1 MNHPNP
7 INRDKKAFPIHIR
20 NAQNPLAQDLARM
33 STTHPTR
40 YRLSLLTAALML
52 AGCSSTGTAPPNTFS
67 EITNNAPSQA
77 VSKPAP
83 ENKDSALPANSDTRT
98 QDRLYPGNDRVVD
111 LPKARLS
118 PTAQGGE
125 GVMLNFERAPLVD
138 VIHTILGE
146 VLKVPYS
153 IDPNV
158 KGEVVLHTS
167 QPTPLA
173 DLPSVLDTVLLANGA
188 VLRIDDTGFYRVGL
202 ADTMKNLPPSLRSN
216 ANKTGQAIT
225 IIPLRYIGAQDMA
238 DILKPVAAPEAF
250 MRIDTTRNLI
260 VMIGT
265 QNQAQAWMELV
276 KTFDVDFMR
285 SMSVGIFPLEYG
297 DVKEVA
303 KAIEMLISN
312 DPKTTGSIV
321 RVMPIEKLN
330 SLFIVTP
337 RKHYLDQIRQ
347 WVGRLDQAPD
357 NALEPSLYVY
367 PVQNGDASRMA
378 KTLGSLFGSGSSA
391 STGTRG
397 TTAPG
402 LSESAISGTSGA
414 GSSSASSDASTSNN
428 GTGSSTGVGSG
439 STGSEA
445 SNTRNTSTAVSIG
458 KNIRVV
464 ADEDNNALLIYAP
477 RREYRRIENAV
488 RQLDIAPIQVLIEA
502 SIAEVTLTDKFQFG
516 LQWYF
521 TNGFGGSLSNF
532 SGAGGYVN
540 AVSGAE
546 GLPVLTPAAPS
557 VPGLNYI
564 LSNAQGN
571 IQAVLTALSSE
582 TSLKVV
588 SSPSMLV
595 LDNQK
600 AEMQVGSQ
608 VPIPTTTSYSGSA
621 GIPVQ
626 SFELKDTGVMLTV
639 IPRINAGNMVTLDV
653 LQKITDIGPI
663 DSATKQRTFLQR
675 SMKSRIAVQSG
686 QTAILGGLIRDNKDN
701 SRNGIPLLV
710 DIPVLGYLFGT
721 TEKNKER
728 TELIVLL
735 TPRVMENMTQ
745 TQQITEEIK
754 SKLFQQTS
762 LRQSPFVSNDSK

>member
-1 MNHPNP
+1 M
-7 INRDKKAFPIHIR
+7 
-20 NAQNPLAQDLARM
+20 
-33 STTHPTR
+33 TTSIPH
-40 YRLSLLTAALML
+40 RLSLITLAIFL
-52 AGCSSTGTAPPNTFS
+52 AGCSTTGTTPPNTFS
-67 EITNNAPSQA
+67 EITGAVPNQA
-77 VSKPAP
+77 TAKPAQ
-83 ENKDSALPANSDTRT
+83 ENQDSARPAASDTRT
-98 QDRLYPGNDRVVD
+98 QDRLYPGTDRVVD

-138 VIHTILGE
+138 VIHTILGD

-216 ANKTGQAIT
+216 SNKTGQAIT
-225 IIPLRYIGAQDMA
+225 IVPLRYIGAQDMA

-250 MRIDTTRNLI
+250 MRIDTTRNLL

-265 QNQAQAWMELV
+265 QNQSQAWMELV

-303 KAIEMLISN
+303 KAIEMLVSN
-312 DPKTTGSIV
+312 DPKTTGGIV

-330 SLFIVTP
+330 SLFVVTP
-337 RKHYLDQIRQ
+337 RKHYLEQIKQ
-347 WVGRLDQAPD
+347 WIGRLDQAPD

-367 PVQNGDASRMA
+367 PVQNGDANRMA
-378 KTLGSLFGSGSSA
+378 KTLGNLFGSGSSA
-391 STGTRG
+391 SQGTSG

-402 LSESAISGTSGA
+402 LGGSAISGTSGSTS
-414 GSSSASSDASTSNN
+414 GTSSSDSSLSTQGATS
-428 GTGSSTGVGSG
+428 GSSTGSNASLGGGAGGATG
-439 STGSEA
+439 STGNSA
-445 SNTRNTSTAVSIG
+445 QNTTSAVSIG

-464 ADEDNNALLIYAP
+464 ADEDNNTLLIYAP
-477 RREYRRIENAV
+477 RREYRRIENAI
-488 RQLDIAPIQVLIEA
+488 RQLDVAPLQVLIEA
-502 SIAEVTLTDKFQFG
+502 SIVEVTLTDKFQFG

-521 TNGFGGSLSNF
+521 TNGFGGSLSGQN
-532 SGAGGYVN
+532 GEGGFAN
-540 AVSGAE
+540 TAPLA
-546 GLPVLTPAAPS
+546 PVI
-557 VPGLNYI
+557 PGFNYTVTDATGSI
-564 LSNAQGN
+564 R
-571 IQAVLTALSSE
+571 AVLNMLSSE

-600 AEMQVGSQ
+600 AEMQVGAQ
-608 VPIPTTTSYSGSA
+608 VPILTSATLPQPGILPT
-621 GIPVQ
+621 Q
-626 SFELKDTGVMLTV
+626 SFEYKDTGVLLTV
-639 IPRINAGNMVTLDV
+639 TPRINAGNMVTLDV
-653 LQKITDIGPI
+653 LQKVTDVGPI
-663 DSATKQRTFLQR
+663 DTATKQRSFLQR
-675 SMKSRIAVQSG
+675 SMKSRISVASG
-686 QTAILGGLIRDNKDN
+686 DTAILGGLIRDNKDN

-721 TEKNKER
+721 TEKNKDR
-728 TELIVLL
+728 TELVVLL

-745 TQQITEEIK
+745 TQQITEEIR
-754 SKLFQQTS
+754 SKLFQTNS
-762 LRQSPFVSNDSK
+762 LRQPLSNQLAP

>member
-1 MNHPNP
+1 MNHPK
-7 INRDKKAFPIHIR
+7 INRRNTSSPSPRQH
-20 NAQNPLAQDLARM
+20 NAQNPFAQDLARM

-52 AGCSSTGTAPPNTFS
+52 AGCSTTGTTPPNAFS

-77 VSKPAP
+77 VTKPAT
-83 ENKDSALPANSDTRT
+83 ENKDSTLPANSDIRT

-167 QPTPLA
+167 QPTSLA

-188 VLRIDDTGFYRVGL
+188 VLRIDDNGFYRIGL
-202 ADTMKNLPPSLRSN
+202 ADTMKNLPPSLRRN
-216 ANKTGQAIT
+216 TNKTGQAIT

-312 DPKTTGSIV
+312 DPKTTGGIV

-330 SLFIVTP
+330 SIFIVTP

-378 KTLGSLFGSGSSA
+378 KTLGSLFGSGT
-391 STGTRG
+391 STSQGTRG

-402 LSESAISGTSGA
+402 LSESAISGTSGSSGTDSNLSTQGTSNSA
-414 GSSSASSDASTSNN
+414 IGSS
-428 GTGSSTGVGSG
+428 GLGGGMGG
-439 STGSEA
+439 STGSTN
-445 SNTRNTSTAVSIG
+445 STQNTTSTAVSIG
-458 KNIRVV
+458 KSIRVV

-477 RREYRRIENAV
+477 RREYRRIENAI
-488 RQLDIAPIQVLIEA
+488 RQLDVAPVQVLIEA
-502 SIAEVTLTDKFQFG
+502 SIVEVTLTDQFKFG

-540 AVSGAE
+540 AASGVE
-546 GLPVLTPAAPS
+546 GLPVLSPAAPLI
-557 VPGLNYI
+557 PGLNYI
-564 LSNAQGN
+564 ISNAQGN
-571 IQAVLTALSSE
+571 IQAVLNALSSE

-608 VPIPTTTSYSGSA
+608 VPIQTSTTYSQLGLPTT
-621 GIPVQ
+621 
-626 SFELKDTGVMLTV
+626 SFEYKDTG
-639 IPRINAGNMVTLDV
+639 
-653 LQKITDIGPI
+653 
-663 DSATKQRTFLQR
+663 
-675 SMKSRIAVQSG
+675 
-686 QTAILGGLIRDNKDN
+686 
-701 SRNGIPLLV
+701 
-710 DIPVLGYLFGT
+710 
-721 TEKNKER
+721 
-728 TELIVLL
+728 
-735 TPRVMENMTQ
+735 
-745 TQQITEEIK
+745 
-754 SKLFQQTS
+754 
-762 LRQSPFVSNDSK
+762 

>member
-1 MNHPNP
+1 M
-7 INRDKKAFPIHIR
+7 
-20 NAQNPLAQDLARM
+20 
-33 STTHPTR
+33 TTTVPF
-40 YRLSLLTAALML
+40 RLSFLTLAILLV
-52 AGCSSTGTAPPNTFS
+52 GCSTPGNPPPSTFS
-67 EITNNAPSQA
+67 EITNAIP
-77 VSKPAP
+77 VTTKPIS
-83 ENKDSALPANSDTRT
+83 ENKDNIHPASSDTRN

-111 LPKARLS
+111 LPKVRLS

-138 VIHTILGE
+138 VVHTILGD

-167 QPTPLA
+167 QPTALA
-173 DLPSVLDTVLLANGA
+173 DIPSVLDSILLANGA
-188 VLRIDDTGFYRVGL
+188 ILRIDDKGFYRVGL
-202 ADTMKNLPPSLRSN
+202 ADTFKSLPPSLRTAGN
-216 ANKTGQAIT
+216 QNGQAIT
-225 IIPLRYIGAQDMA
+225 VTPLRYIGAQDMA
-238 DILKPVAAPEAF
+238 DILKPVAPPEAF
-250 MRIDTTRNLI
+250 MRIDVTRNLL

-265 QNQAQAWMELV
+265 QNQSQAWMDLI

-303 KAIEMLISN
+303 KAVEMLISN
-312 DPKTTGSIV
+312 DSKTTAGVV
-321 RVMPIEKLN
+321 RVLPIERLN
-330 SLFIVTP
+330 SLFVVTP
-337 RKHYLDQIRQ
+337 RKHYLEQIKQ
-347 WVGRLDQAPD
+347 WVSRLDQAPD

-378 KTLGSLFGSGSSA
+378 KVLGGLFGSSTSG
-391 STGTRG
+391 STGTRD

-402 LSESAISGTSGA
+402 LGDSSINTSSSGDVSGA
-414 GSSSASSDASTSNN
+414 GSSGTTSSSGLSSTGSSGSNATGLGGGIGG
-428 GTGSSTGVGSG
+428 GTGSTNNST
-439 STGSEA
+439 TQ
-445 SNTRNTSTAVSIG
+445 NTPTAVSLG
-458 KNIRVV
+458 KNIRIV

-488 RQLDIAPIQVLIEA
+488 RQLDVAPVQVLIEA
-502 SIAEVTLTDKFQFG
+502 SIVEVTLSDKFQFG

-521 TNGFGGSLSNF
+521 TNGFGGSLNNF
-532 SGAGGYVN
+532 SGAGGFVN
-540 AVSGAE
+540 TSSGIE
-546 GLPVLTPAAPS
+546 GVPVLTPAAPI

-564 LSNAQGN
+564 ISNPAGN
-571 IQAVLTALSSE
+571 IQAVLNALSSE

-608 VPIPTTTSYSGSA
+608 VPIQTSTTYSQLGLPTT
-621 GIPVQ
+621 
-626 SFELKDTGVMLTV
+626 SFEYKDTGVLLTV
-639 IPRINAGNMVTLDV
+639 IPRINAGDMVTLDV
-653 LQKITDIGPI
+653 LQKVTDIGAI

-675 SMKSRIAVQSG
+675 SMKSRIAIQSG
-686 QTAILGGLIRDNKDN
+686 QTAILGGLIRDGQDN
-701 SRNGIPLLV
+701 SRNGIPGLV
-710 DIPVLGYLFGT
+710 DIPVVGYLFGT
-721 TEKNKER
+721 TEKNKDR

-754 SKLFQQTS
+754 SKLFTRDS
-762 LRQSPFVSNDSK
+762 LRQPLHTQFAP

>member
-1 MNHPNP
+1 MV
-7 INRDKKAFPIHIR
+7 
-20 NAQNPLAQDLARM
+20 
-33 STTHPTR
+33 TTLPP
-40 YRLSLLTAALML
+40 YLRLSLLTTAIIL

-67 EITNNAPSQA
+67 EIVSNAPDQA
-77 VSKPAP
+77 ITKPVP
-83 ENKDSALPANSDTRT
+83 ENKSSTQPLDSNART

-118 PTAQGGE
+118 PTPQGGE
-125 GVMLNFERAPLVD
+125 GVMLNFERAPLID
-138 VIHTILGE
+138 VIHTILGD

-167 QPTPLA
+167 QPTALA

-188 VLRIDDTGFYRVGL
+188 VLRIDDKGFYRVGL
-202 ADTMKNLPPSLRSN
+202 TDTMKNLPPSLRSTKN
-216 ANKTGQAIT
+216 GTGQAIT
-225 IIPLRYIGAQDMA
+225 IIPLRFIGAQDMA

-250 MRIDTTRNLI
+250 MRVDTTRNLL

-265 QNQAQAWMELV
+265 QNQSQAWMELV

-312 DPKTTGSIV
+312 DPKTTGGII
-321 RVMPIEKLN
+321 RVMPIERLN
-330 SLFIVTP
+330 SLFVVTP
-337 RKHYLDQIRQ
+337 RKAYLDQVRQ
-347 WVGRLDQAPD
+347 WVTRLDQAPD

-367 PVQNGDASRMA
+367 PVQNGDATHMA
-378 KTLGSLFGSGSSA
+378 KVLGSLFGSGTGGT
-391 STGTRG
+391 STGTHG

-402 LSESAISGTSGA
+402 LGESAVSGTSDSA
-414 GSSSASSDASTSNN
+414 GGTGSGSTTGNSGTGSGSTTSSSGTSTGSNT
-428 GTGSSTGVGSG
+428 GSGSSTGGTTGNSNDPQKN
-439 STGSEA
+439 ST
-445 SNTRNTSTAVSIG
+445 TAVSLG

-477 RREYRRIENAV
+477 RREYHRIENAI
-488 RQLDIAPIQVLIEA
+488 RQLDIAPVQVLIEA
-502 SIAEVTLTDKFQFG
+502 SIVEVTLTDKFQFG

-532 SGAGGYVN
+532 TGEGGFGNSIPLV
-540 AVSGAE
+540 
-546 GLPVLTPAAPS
+546 PV
-557 VPGLNYI
+557 VPGFNYTI
-564 LSNAQGN
+564 SDASGS
-571 IQAVLTALSSE
+571 IHAVLNALSSE

-608 VPIPTTTSYSGSA
+608 VPILTSATQAQPGIVPTQSYA
-621 GIPVQ
+621 Y
-626 SFELKDTGVMLTV
+626 KDTGVLLTV
-639 IPRINAGNMVTLDV
+639 IPRINAGNMVSLDV
-653 LQKITDIGPI
+653 LQKVTDIGPI
-663 DSATKQRTFLQR
+663 DPATKQRSFLQR
-675 SMKSRIAVQSG
+675 SMKSKISVQSG

-701 SRNGIPLLV
+701 TRNGIPGLV

-721 TEKNKER
+721 TEKNKDR
-728 TELIVLL
+728 TELLVLL
-735 TPRVMENMTQ
+735 TPRVMENLTQ
-745 TQQITEEIK
+745 TQQITEEIR
-754 SKLFQQTS
+754 SKLFQFTS
-762 LRQSPFVSNDSK
+762 LHQPLSSQFAP

>member
-1 MNHPNP
+1 MTTP
-7 INRDKKAFPIHIR
+7 IPFRF
-20 NAQNPLAQDLARM
+20 
-33 STTHPTR
+33 
-40 YRLSLLTAALML
+40 SLLTFAILL
-52 AGCSSTGTAPPNTFS
+52 VGCSTTGTTPPNTFS
-67 EITNNAPSQA
+67 EITGNNPPSA
-77 VSKPAP
+77 ITKPAP
-83 ENKDSALPANSDTRT
+83 ENKDSTSPANGDSRT

-138 VIHTILGE
+138 VIHTILGD

-173 DLPSVLDTVLLANGA
+173 DLPGVLDTVLLANGA

-202 ADTMKNLPPSLRSN
+202 ADTMKNLPPSLRS
-216 ANKTGQAIT
+216 ASNKTGQAIT

-250 MRIDTTRNLI
+250 MRVDTTRNLI

-265 QNQAQAWMELV
+265 QNQSQAWMELV

-285 SMSVGIFPLEYG
+285 SMSVGIFPLEYS
-297 DVKEVA
+297 DVKETA
-303 KAIEMLISN
+303 KAIEMLIGS
-312 DPKTTGSIV
+312 DPKTTGGIV
-321 RVMPIEKLN
+321 RVMPIERLN

-337 RKHYLDQIRQ
+337 RKNYLDQIRQ
-347 WVGRLDQAPD
+347 WVARLDQAPD
-357 NALEPSLYVY
+357 NAIEPSLYVY
-367 PVQNGDASRMA
+367 PVQNGDATRMA
-378 KTLGSLFGSGSSA
+378 KTLGNLFGSGTSTSA
-391 STGTRG
+391 GTRG

-402 LSESAISGTSGA
+402 LSESAISGTSGSA
-414 GSSSASSDASTSNN
+414 SSTGSSSSDSNLSTQGSSSGGAGLGAGIGSTTGS
-428 GTGSSTGVGSG
+428 TGSSTQN
-439 STGSEA
+439 
-445 SNTRNTSTAVSIG
+445 NTPTAVSIG

-477 RREYRRIENAV
+477 RREYRRIENAI
-488 RQLDIAPIQVLIEA
+488 RQLDVAPVQVLIEA
-502 SIAEVTLTDKFQFG
+502 SIVEVTLSDKFQFG

-532 SGAGGYVN
+532 SGAGGFVN
-540 AVSGAE
+540 AASGVE
-546 GLPVLTPAAPS
+546 GLPVLTPAAPL

-564 LSNAQGN
+564 ISNAQGN
-571 IQAVLTALSSE
+571 IQAVLNALSSE

-608 VPIPTTTSYSGSA
+608 VPIQTSTTFSQLGLPTT
-621 GIPVQ
+621 
-626 SFELKDTGVMLTV
+626 SFEYKDTGVLLTV
-639 IPRINAGNMVTLDV
+639 VPRINAGDMVTLDV
-653 LQKITDIGPI
+653 LQKVTDIGPI
-663 DSATKQRTFLQR
+663 DSATKQRSFLQR

-686 QTAILGGLIRDNKDN
+686 QTAILGGLIRDGKEN
-701 SRNGIPLLV
+701 SRNGIPGLV

-721 TEKNKER
+721 TEKNKDR

-745 TQQITEEIK
+745 TQQITEEIR
-754 SKLFQQTS
+754 SKLFQQNS
-762 LRQSPFVSNDSK
+762 LRQPISSQFAP

>member
-1 MNHPNP
+1 
-7 INRDKKAFPIHIR
+7 
-20 NAQNPLAQDLARM
+20 M

-40 YRLSLLTAALML
+40 HRLSLLTAALML
-52 AGCSSTGTAPPNTFS
+52 AGCSSTGTPPPNTFS
-67 EITNNAPSQA
+67 EITNNAPAQA
-77 VSKPAP
+77 LTKPAP
-83 ENKDSALPANSDTRT
+83 ENKDRALPATSDSRT

-138 VIHTILGE
+138 VIHTILGD

-158 KGEVVLHTS
+158 KGEIVLHTS

-173 DLPSVLDTVLLANGA
+173 DLPSVLDSVLLANGA
-188 VLRIDDTGFYRVGL
+188 VLRIDDNGFYRVGL

-216 ANKTGQAIT
+216 TNKTGQAIT

-250 MRIDTTRNLI
+250 MRVDTTRNLI

-312 DPKTTGSIV
+312 DPKTTGGIV

-337 RKHYLDQIRQ
+337 RKHYLEQIRQ
-347 WVGRLDQAPD
+347 WVSRLDQAPD

-378 KTLGSLFGSGSSA
+378 KTLGSLFGSSSSA
-391 STGTRG
+391 SQGTRG

-402 LSESAISGTSGA
+402 LSESAIGGTSGSGA
-414 GSSSASSDASTSNN
+414 DSSTSTQSNNASASNS
-428 GTGSSTGVGSG
+428 GTGLGGGIS
-439 STGSEA
+439 A
-445 SNTRNTSTAVSIG
+445 SNSQNPTSTAVSIG

-477 RREYRRIENAV
+477 RREYRRIENAI
-488 RQLDIAPIQVLIEA
+488 RQLDVAPVQVLIEA
-502 SIAEVTLTDKFQFG
+502 SIVEVTLSDKFQFG

-540 AVSGAE
+540 AASGVE
-546 GLPVLTPAAPS
+546 GLPVLTPAAPMI
-557 VPGLNYI
+557 PGLNYI
-564 LSNAQGN
+564 ISNAQGN
-571 IQAVLTALSSE
+571 IQAVLNALSSE

-608 VPIPTTTSYSGSA
+608 VPIQTSTTFSQLGLPTTSY
-621 GIPVQ
+621 
-626 SFELKDTGVMLTV
+626 EYKDTGVLLTV
-639 IPRINAGNMVTLDV
+639 IPRINAGDMVTLDV
-653 LQKITDIGPI
+653 LQKVTDIGPI
-663 DSATKQRTFLQR
+663 ETTTKQRTFLQR

-686 QTAILGGLIRDNKDN
+686 QTAILGGLIRDGKE
-701 SRNGIPLLV
+701 SSKNGIPGLV
-710 DIPVLGYLFGT
+710 DIPVVGYLFGT
-721 TEKNKER
+721 TEKNKDR

-762 LRQSPFVSNDSK
+762 LRQNPFAASDPK

>member
-1 MNHPNP
+1 MT
-7 INRDKKAFPIHIR
+7 
-20 NAQNPLAQDLARM
+20 
-33 STTHPTR
+33 STPF
-40 YRLSLLTAALML
+40 RLSLLTL
-52 AGCSSTGTAPPNTFS
+52 AIFLVGCSSTGTKPPTTFG
-67 EITNNAPSQA
+67 EITGAVPNSATPKPS
-77 VSKPAP
+77 S
-83 ENKDSALPANSDTRT
+83 ENKDSVSAANSDTRT

-138 VIHTILGE
+138 VIHTILGD

-158 KGEVVLHTS
+158 KGEVILHTS

-173 DLPSVLDTVLLANGA
+173 DLPSVLDSVLLANGA
-188 VLRIDDTGFYRVGL
+188 ILRIDDTGFYRVGL
-202 ADTMKNLPPSLRSN
+202 ADTMKNLPPSLRNASN
-216 ANKTGQAIT
+216 KNGQAIT

-265 QNQAQAWMELV
+265 QNQSQAWMELV
-276 KTFDVDFMR
+276 KAFDVDFMR
-285 SMSVGIFPLEYG
+285 SMSVGIFPLEYS
-297 DVKEVA
+297 DVKETA
-303 KAIEMLISN
+303 KAIEMLVGS
-312 DPKTTGSIV
+312 DPKTTNGIA
-321 RVMPIEKLN
+321 RVMPIERLN
-330 SLFIVTP
+330 SLFVVTP
-337 RKHYLDQIRQ
+337 RKAYLDQIRQ
-347 WVGRLDQAPD
+347 WVARLDQAPD
-357 NALEPSLYVY
+357 NAIEPSLYVY

-378 KTLGSLFGSGSSA
+378 KTLASLFGSGPGS

-402 LSESAISGTSGA
+402 LSESAIG
-414 GSSSASSDASTSNN
+414 GSSSNAGSTSSNTETHTN
-428 GTGSSTGVGSG
+428 TLGSSSSSSNSG
-439 STGSEA
+439 STTGIGGG
-445 SNTRNTSTAVSIG
+445 TGGGTGNTSASQNNTPTAVSIG

-477 RREYRRIENAV
+477 RREYRRIESAI
-488 RQLDIAPIQVLIEA
+488 RQLDVAPVQVLIEA
-502 SIAEVTLTDKFQFG
+502 SIVEVTLSDKFKFG

-532 SGAGGYVN
+532 TGTGGYVN
-540 AVSGAE
+540 AASGTA
-546 GLPVLTPAAPS
+546 GVPVLTPAAPLI
-557 VPGLNYI
+557 PGFNYL

-571 IQAVLTALSSE
+571 IQAVLNALSEE

-600 AEMQVGSQ
+600 AEIQVGAQIPIQTSTTFSQ
-608 VPIPTTTSYSGSA
+608 LGLPTTSY
-621 GIPVQ
+621 
-626 SFELKDTGVMLTV
+626 EYKDTGVLLTV
-639 IPRINAGNMVTLDV
+639 VPRINAGDMVTMDV
-653 LQKITDIGPI
+653 LQKVTDVGPI
-663 DSATKQRTFLQR
+663 ETTTKQRSFLQR
-675 SMKSRIAVQSG
+675 SMKSKISVQSG
-686 QTAILGGLIRDNKDN
+686 QTAILGGLIRDGQDK
-701 SRNGIPLLV
+701 SKSGIPGLV
-710 DIPVLGYLFGT
+710 DLPVVGYLFGT
-721 TEKNKER
+721 TEKNKDR

-754 SKLFQQTS
+754 SKLFQTTS
-762 LRQSPFVSNDSK
+762 LRENPSAASPTK